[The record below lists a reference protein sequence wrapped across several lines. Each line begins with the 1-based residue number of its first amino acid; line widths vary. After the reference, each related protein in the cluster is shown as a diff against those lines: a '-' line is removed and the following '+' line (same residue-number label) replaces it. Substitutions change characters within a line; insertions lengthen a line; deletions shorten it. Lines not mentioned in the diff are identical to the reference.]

1 MLLNEFMYFNK
12 DDKGQ
17 NDFDQ
22 DLIDDKRYMP
32 EKDKKVLKLDDTR
45 KPRLNL
51 KMINQIRRNYEAR
64 QEEIADETE
73 LIQAQYAIPV
83 QPAE

>member
-22 DLIDDKRYMP
+22 DMVDDKRYMP
-32 EKDKKVLKLDDTR
+32 EKDKNELKLDDTR
-45 KPRLNL
+45 KPRLSL
-51 KMINQIRRNYEAR
+51 KMINQIRRNYEAH
-64 QEEIADETE
+64 QEEIAEESE

>member
-1 MLLNEFMYFNK
+1 MYFNK

-32 EKDKKVLKLDDTR
+32 EKDKKALKLDDTR